1 MKKKWR
7 SKSDY
12 FNSDLPM
19 LSMSILEEYVHGIT
33 QSKFCKNKMHGGI
46 AQIEIWS
53 IWKKYIGLG
62 KWQKLIIHQKSILK
76 QKRFNFL
83 TTSLKW
89 TTLANVFIQ
98 MSIDFLNI
106 SADSWC
112 QILIEYFDPYSVM
125 LKFIS
130 NLTKYIFTHS

>member
-33 QSKFCKNKMHGGI
+33 QSMFCKNKMHGGI

-62 KWQKLIIHQKSILK
+62 TWQKLIIHQKSILK
-76 QKRFNFL
+76 QKRFNSTYHIFKMNNFGK
-83 TTSLKW
+83 SIHP
-89 TTLANVFIQ
+89 NVNWFSEHFCWQ
-98 MSIDFLNI
+98 LM
-106 SADSWC
+106 
-112 QILIEYFDPYSVM
+112 
-125 LKFIS
+125 S
-130 NLTKYIFTHS
+130 NLDRIFWSIFSNVEIHFESN